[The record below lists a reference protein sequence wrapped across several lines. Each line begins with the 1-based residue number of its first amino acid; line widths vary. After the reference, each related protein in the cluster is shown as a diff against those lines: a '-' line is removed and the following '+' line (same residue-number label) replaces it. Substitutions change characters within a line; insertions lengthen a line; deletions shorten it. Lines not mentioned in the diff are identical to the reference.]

1 MPLVQITLHHPAS
14 LWHAVRALTPHEG
27 DPTTVVLRAVECLR
41 VLNIRYVYEL
51 AQKSPTDLFGLPNFG
66 RKSLKEV
73 TEKLATPALTLGMT
87 LEDEPYRAAVVATG
101 AAHIEATRR

>member
-1 MPLVQITLHHPAS
+1 MPLVQITLHHPAPS
-14 LWHAVRALTPHEG
+14 GTPCGRWPPHEG
-27 DPTTVVLRAVECLR
+27 DPTTVVLRAVECLQ

-73 TEKLATPALTLGMT
+73 TEKLATPELTLGMT
-87 LEDEPYRAAVVATG
+87 LEDESYRAAVVATG
-101 AAHIEATRR
+101 ATHIEATRR